1 MFTGHYSASFAGRAA
16 DKRIPLWLLF
26 LAVQWIDAL
35 WSIFVLLGIEK
46 VRIVPGIT
54 ASNALDLYYMP
65 YTHSLLGV
73 LCWSAVAYVVCQMAP
88 SRRGVRTGLILA
100 AAVFSHWIL
109 DLIVHRPDLALYDS
123 VGKMGFGLWNYRGA
137 AFALEM
143 GVLFCGAAALYRTA
157 VHKVRVVGFAV
168 FLAAL
173 QVFGTFFF
181 PPPPSDHAAA
191 MTALVSYIVLAL
203 VAWWVDRGEPR
214 SGSSR
219 IDEAGYVAANFC
231 PNTRVDI
238 KLKEKGR
245 IEFILLSET
254 DLSRPWRRTTRH
266 VFPWA
271 AD

>member
-1 MFTGHYSASFAGRAA
+1 LGEILFTGHYSFSFAGKSV

-26 LAVQWIDAL
+26 LAVQWIDVM

-73 LCWSAVAYVVCQMAP
+73 LCWSALAYVACQFVP
-88 SRRGVRTGLILA
+88 RLRGARTGLILA

-123 VGKMGFGLWNYRGA
+123 VGKMGFGLWNYRGP

-143 GVLFCGAAALYRTA
+143 AVLFGGAAMLYRTA
-157 VHKVRVVGFAV
+157 THRGRLIGFAI
-168 FLAAL
+168 FLAVL

-191 MTALVSYIVLAL
+191 TTALVSYIVLAL
-203 VAWWVDRGEPR
+203 AAWWVD
-214 SGSSR
+214 
-219 IDEAGYVAANFC
+219 
-231 PNTRVDI
+231 
-238 KLKEKGR
+238 
-245 IEFILLSET
+245 
-254 DLSRPWRRTTRH
+254 
-266 VFPWA
+266 
-271 AD
+271 

>member
-1 MFTGHYSASFAGRAA
+1 LFTGHYSFSFAGKSV

-26 LAVQWIDAL
+26 LAVQWIDVM

-73 LCWSAVAYVVCQMAP
+73 LCWSVLAYVVCQLVP
-88 SRRGVRTGLILA
+88 GLRGKRTGLILA

-143 GVLFCGAAALYRTA
+143 AVLFGGAAMLYQTA
-157 VHKVRVVGFAV
+157 AHRGRLIGFV
-168 FLAAL
+168 IFLAVL

-191 MTALVSYIVLAL
+191 STAFFSYIVLAL
-203 VAWWVDRGEPR
+203 AAWW
-214 SGSSR
+214 
-219 IDEAGYVAANFC
+219 
-231 PNTRVDI
+231 
-238 KLKEKGR
+238 
-245 IEFILLSET
+245 
-254 DLSRPWRRTTRH
+254 
-266 VFPWA
+266 

>member
-1 MFTGHYSASFAGRAA
+1 LFTGHYSFSFAGRALA
-16 DKRIPLWLLF
+16 GKSGDQENDKRIPLWLLF
-26 LAVQWIDAL
+26 IAVQFIDVL
-35 WSIFVLLGIEK
+35 WAIFVLLGIEK

-73 LCWSAVAYVVCQMAP
+73 LFWSLLAFAMCQFVPAL
-88 SRRGVRTGLILA
+88 RGKRTGLILA

-143 GVLFCGAAALYRTA
+143 AVLLCGAAMLYRTA
-157 VHKVRVVGFAV
+157 AHKVRLAGFVA

-181 PPPPSDHAAA
+181 PPPPTDHAAA
-191 MTALVSYIVLAL
+191 ITALVLYVVLAL
-203 VAWWVDRGEPR
+203 MAWCVEGGVRPR
-214 SGSSR
+214 
-219 IDEAGYVAANFC
+219 A
-231 PNTRVDI
+231 
-238 KLKEKGR
+238 
-245 IEFILLSET
+245 
-254 DLSRPWRRTTRH
+254 LSR
-266 VFPWA
+266 A
-271 AD
+271 

>member
-1 MFTGHYSASFAGRAA
+1 LFTGHYSFSFAGRALA
-16 DKRIPLWLLF
+16 GKSGDQENDKRIPLWLLF
-26 LAVQWIDAL
+26 IAVQFIDVL

-73 LCWSAVAYVVCQMAP
+73 LFWSLLAFAMCQFVPAL
-88 SRRGVRTGLILA
+88 RGKRTGLILA

-143 GVLFCGAAALYRTA
+143 AVLLCGAAMLYRTA
-157 VHKVRVVGFAV
+157 AHKVRLAGFVA

-191 MTALVSYIVLAL
+191 MTALLSYIVLAL
-203 VAWWVDRGEPR
+203 MAWWVDRPR
-214 SGSSR
+214 T
-219 IDEAGYVAANFC
+219 AA
-231 PNTRVDI
+231 PN
-238 KLKEKGR
+238 
-245 IEFILLSET
+245 
-254 DLSRPWRRTTRH
+254 RPL
-266 VFPWA
+266 
-271 AD
+271 

>member
-1 MFTGHYSASFAGRAA
+1 MFVGHYSVSFAAKTA
-16 DKRIPLWLLF
+16 EKRIPLWLLF
-26 LAVQWIDAL
+26 IAVQFIDVL

-54 ASNALDLYYMP
+54 ASNVLDLYYMP

-73 LCWSAVAYVVCQMAP
+73 LFWSALAFVVCQVAP
-88 SRRGVRTGLILA
+88 SLRGMRTGLILA

-143 GVLFCGAAALYRTA
+143 AVLFGGAAMLYQTA
-157 VHKVRVVGFAV
+157 VHKIRLAGFVV

-173 QVFGTFFF
+173 QIFGTFFF

-191 MTALVSYIVLAL
+191 MTALVFYIALAL
-203 VAWWVDRGEPR
+203 IAWWVEGVAPSRVL
-214 SGSSR
+214 SS
-219 IDEAGYVAANFC
+219 V
-231 PNTRVDI
+231 
-238 KLKEKGR
+238 
-245 IEFILLSET
+245 
-254 DLSRPWRRTTRH
+254 
-266 VFPWA
+266 
-271 AD
+271 

>member
-1 MFTGHYSASFAGRAA
+1 LFTGHYSFSFAGKRAE
-16 DKRIPLWLLF
+16 KRIPLWLLF
-26 LAVQWIDAL
+26 LAVQWIDVM

-73 LCWSAVAYVVCQMAP
+73 LCWSALAYVACQFVP
-88 SRRGVRTGLILA
+88 SLRGKRTGLILA

-109 DLIVHRPDLALYDS
+109 DLIVHRPDLTLYDS

-143 GVLFCGAAALYRTA
+143 GVLFGGAATLYQTA
-157 VHKVRVVGFAV
+157 AHRGRLIGFV
-168 FLAAL
+168 IFLAAL

-191 MTALVSYIVLAL
+191 TTALVSYIVLAL
-203 VAWWVDRGEPR
+203 IAWWAE
-214 SGSSR
+214 
-219 IDEAGYVAANFC
+219 
-231 PNTRVDI
+231 
-238 KLKEKGR
+238 
-245 IEFILLSET
+245 
-254 DLSRPWRRTTRH
+254 
-266 VFPWA
+266 
-271 AD
+271 